1 MNNNYVDIDFKLENY
16 NYLVNSYIETIINLV
31 DCSNSLNIL
40 PFKIKL
46 SLGFIKN
53 YIFANKMEVLENGI
67 KYLLVNKDIIINF
80 DLNKLDELDEDTD
93 DNISIKSCINNVKK
107 IKNID
112 SNQED
117 DLLNLIIE
125 IKNNSKKLS
134 ENKINII
141 KQYFELLICIL
152 ENIQNIF

>member
-40 PFKIKL
+40 PFKIKFCL
-46 SLGFIKN
+46 SYIKD
-53 YIFANKMEVLENGI
+53 YIVNNKIEVLENGI
-67 KYLLVNKDIIINF
+67 KYLLINKDIIINF
-80 DLNKLDELDEDTD
+80 NLDKLNELDEDSD
-93 DNISIKSCINNVKK
+93 DNVSIKSCINNMKK
-107 IKNID
+107 LKNID

-141 KQYFELLICIL
+141 KEYFELLICIL
-152 ENIQNIF
+152 ENIQNLF